1 MLFRSRA
8 DATAGWNA
16 PGFGPGQSG
25 WEGAKV
31 RIHAGWAKR
40 LNNGNDTPTFDDP
53 EGSII
58 THGAT
63 SVLWKAPAAA
73 TGSIEIRGGLWNI
86 RHLGRSGAWKLWK
99 NDTTL
104 LAEGIVDDTS
114 GTSAKPMDVAA
125 PAAVPCQPGDTFRLE
140 ILEGDFVGVRL
151 VITPA
156 QGPRDL
162 AADFSLTANPTA
174 TGWQYS
180 ESIANGG
187 GPLLRAI
194 PANLRD
200 EPAAWV
206 ERAWRLALGRA
217 PSVEEREESLAL
229 LKTLSPEKPETALP
243 QLCLALMNL
252 QEFCYAD

>member
-1 MLFRSRA
+1 M
-8 DATAGWNA
+8 
-16 PGFGPGQSG
+16 
-25 WEGAKV
+25 
-31 RIHAGWAKR
+31 
-40 LNNGNDTPTFDDP
+40 TPP
-53 EGSII
+53 
-58 THGAT
+58 
-63 SVLWKAPAAA
+63 
-73 TGSIEIRGGLWNI
+73 
-86 RHLGRSGAWKLWK
+86 
-99 NDTTL
+99 
-104 LAEGIVDDTS
+104 
-114 GTSAKPMDVAA
+114 A

-140 ILEGDFVGVRL
+140 ILEGDFVDVRL

-162 AADFSLTANPTA
+162 AADFSLIANPTA

-217 PSVEEREESLAL
+217 PSAEERE
-229 LKTLSPEKPETALP
+229 
-243 QLCLALMNL
+243 
-252 QEFCYAD
+252 EFCYAD